1 MRIEYPNAWYH
12 IMNRGRRGEDVFL
25 TRKDYLVFLA
35 LLREA
40 SVLWDVRI
48 SAFCLMENHYHILAQ
63 TPLGNLSRFMR
74 HLNGIYTQ
82 RYNRLHGFDGQ
93 LFRGRFKSILVEE
106 DAYLLQL
113 VRYIHRNPLRA
124 GVVEKLD
131 EYEWSSHQ
139 GYKSRAKRWDWLH
152 KDFILKMLS
161 QNKGNTK
168 RAYLNFIT
176 EEDSEEFTDLFEK
189 KKWPSVLGSEE
200 FGEWVKAIFFDRKK
214 HREVPDSI
222 QLAPKLDQIKQAVC
236 KAYGVNEADLL
247 IAQRGKINEPR
258 NVAIYLGRMLRKDSL
273 LVLGEAFGMTGYSPA
288 GSAIERVRKK
298 MTVDRKFQKR
308 IMKIRQAVITRKGQD
323 ET

>member
-12 IMNRGRRGEDVFL
+12 IMNRGRRGEEVFL

-63 TPLGNLSRFMR
+63 TPLSNLSRFMR

-131 EYEWSSHQ
+131 EYEWSSHH

-168 RAYLNFIT
+168 RAYLNFIA
-176 EEDSEEFTDLFEK
+176 EEDSEEITDLFER

-200 FGEWVKAIFFDRKK
+200 FGEWVKANFFDRKK

-247 IAQRGKINEPR
+247 TAQRGKINEPR

-298 MTVDRKFQKR
+298 MTADRKFQKR
-308 IMKIRQAVITRKGQD
+308 IMKIRQAVIARKGQG